1 MLVVSS
7 LLQKWLLVTRKSVSD
22 TVKVVGIPNTVHP
35 LRCDV
40 GGSLPALCF
49 VRVGSRPREQLGRRR
64 ERHQHR
70 RSCRLQPD
78 WLLVASFGALPPPLE
93 QWHAEHLQ
101 TDWGSSVVVNSSC
114 SDVRRRHQPA
124 RASTPLAVWSETV
137 RAPSEATDVF
147 YSPASI
153 PQSWVFLVT
162 I

>member
-7 LLQKWLLVTRKSVSD
+7 LLQKWLL
-22 TVKVVGIPNTVHP
+22 VKVVGIPNTVHP

-101 TDWGSSVVVNSSC
+101 TDWGSSIVVVNSSC
-114 SDVRRRHQPA
+114 SDVRRRRQPA
-124 RASTPLAVWSETV
+124 RALTPLAVWPETV

-153 PQSWVFLVT
+153 PQSWIFLVT